1 MHDVLAWMEASML
14 GVWVRQ
20 SGVWT
25 YAILNLFHIIGV
37 STLFGS
43 ILMLDLRL
51 MRVTRHVPID
61 ALARVSVPL
70 AKGGFAV
77 AAATGVTM
85 LCTNATEYV
94 GNPFLLIK
102 FPAILLGVVNVGL
115 ISRLPAWRAT
125 REREL
130 TAREDRQ
137 LTVMGALSL
146 ASWLTAVAAGRMIGY
161 W

>member
-1 MHDVLAWMEASML
+1 ML

-130 TAREDRQ
+130 TSREDRQ